1 MSTWCWTII
10 FLEPPD
16 YIFGAKFRKRENVGG
31 ATLMLCRTKIAAVLL
46 VVTLLAT
53 ACAPAATP
61 TAGQP
66 PESNQDA
73 LVEVGGTP
81 ADPGSL
87 VIYSGRS
94 ESLVEPIIGQFADL
108 TGIQVDVRYGST
120 AELAATIL
128 EEGSNS
134 PADVFFAQDPG
145 GLGAV
150 ADAGMLAELPE
161 GLLNR
166 VEARFRSPE
175 GNWVGVSG
183 RARVVVYNT
192 DKLSPEDLPDEL
204 NGFGDPKWQGR
215 IGWAPTNGSFQ
226 TMVTAMRQVWGEES
240 TSEWLE
246 GILANDP
253 VVYEN
258 NTSIVAAV
266 GAGEVDVGFV
276 NHYYLYR
283 FLQEEGEE
291 FPARNY
297 FLPGGGPGS
306 LIMVAGVG
314 RIASGP
320 NEDNALKFIDF
331 LLSPVAQQ
339 YFASQTFEYPVI
351 EGIQTQR
358 LLTPLSE
365 LDAIDIPL
373 GSLADLQGTVE
384 LLQEVGA
391 LP

>member
-1 MSTWCWTII
+1 
-10 FLEPPD
+10 LEN
-16 YIFGAKFRKRENVGG
+16 IGG
-31 ATLMLCRTKIAAVLL
+31 ATLMPQRTKIAAILL
-46 VVTLLAT
+46 VITLLAA

-66 PESNQDA
+66 PESGQDA
-73 LVEVGGTP
+73 PVEAGAPP

-94 ESLVEPIIGQFADL
+94 DSLVEPIINQFADL
-108 TGIQVDVRYGST
+108 TGIQVEVRYGST

-150 ADAGMLAELPE
+150 ADAGLLAELPE
-161 GLLNR
+161 ELLNR
-166 VEARFRSPE
+166 VESRFRSPQ

-192 DKLSPEDLPDEL
+192 DSLAPQDLPDEL
-204 NGFGDPKWQGR
+204 TGFTDPEWQGR

-226 TMVTAMRQVWGEES
+226 TMVTAMRQVWGEEA
-240 TSEWLE
+240 TREWLE

-253 VVYEN
+253 VAYEN
-258 NTSIVAAV
+258 NTAIVAAV

-291 FPARNY
+291 FPARNF

-306 LIMVAGVG
+306 LVMVAGVG
-314 RIASGP
+314 RIASGS

-351 EGIQTQR
+351 EGVQTHR

-365 LDAIDIPL
+365 LSAIDIPL

>member
-1 MSTWCWTII
+1 
-10 FLEPPD
+10 
-16 YIFGAKFRKRENVGG
+16 
-31 ATLMLCRTKIAAVLL
+31 MLCRTKIAAVLL

-192 DKLSPEDLPDEL
+192 DKLSQEDLPDEL

>member
-166 VEARFRSPE
+166 VEARF
-175 GNWVGVSG
+175 